1 MRDTEIPKGERHPR
15 TPNLITTVKPE
26 TSKLKDLTLKG
37 TELNER
43 NCKTTDKIRRPP
55 LVKIKQMYEVEQS
68 TYAKLKQPKRGLRE
82 KNIS

>member
-1 MRDTEIPKGERHPR
+1 MKE
-15 TPNLITTVKPE
+15 TVKQL
-26 TSKLKDLTLKG
+26 LKSG
-37 TELNER
+37 A
-43 NCKTTDKIRRPP
+43 PP